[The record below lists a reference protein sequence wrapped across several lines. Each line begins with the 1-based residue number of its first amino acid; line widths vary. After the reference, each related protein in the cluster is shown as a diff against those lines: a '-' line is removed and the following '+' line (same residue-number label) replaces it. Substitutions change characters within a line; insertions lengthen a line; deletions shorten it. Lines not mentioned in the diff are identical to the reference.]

1 MAERQ
6 GREKGNGE
14 GQRGGGFLEDKSL
27 HLGKT
32 IGA

>member
-6 GREKGNGE
+6 GREKENGE
-14 GQRGGGFLEDKSL
+14 RQRGGGFLGDESL